1 MSVQNALRAYAM
13 EYDVFEEFTDLQEAH
28 SEKKEA
34 RIIAKKLREKGI
46 PVQAYQLQNEDQL
59 SKLEFP
65 FLIKHLGEWKLID
78 PSSDD
83 YLGMVNKDEEG
94 NPIIVGEPPVG
105 VTFEM
110 IKKQPDNSV
119 KIYIFYAATNDS
131 PKLAH
136 EQVFTD
142 IERILEAKEENTDIL
157 FMDALGLIPEETV
170 INQPGQNRR
179 ERFEEAFEGIK
190 AQTANIENGVPP
202 KEYHKA
208 RSPFWN
214 EVWEFLAQRKV
225 RSVLEELQ
233 FELWEKIIDFDNKKL
248 VNKAFQLAYYGW
260 PEQAAE
266 TMAGWK
272 IGFHKRNCLERNGYL
287 SNQINQLIEKSG
299 KPLIILMAKEIGHY
313 GVLESLLSD
322 YTVYSKI
329 IGHRKFRTLL
339 KVPPLD
345 VILDNMEVR
354 LSEDTRKLLA
364 LKQCLKGF
372 IQARIGD
379 NLRKSAEI
387 FEKTHIDEL
396 TYKQITHLLED
407 LHSPERIYLRQVD
420 NQKLEDQLIY
430 LLRNKGIISTQV
442 MEKLRGDEDGS

>member
-1 MSVQNALRAYAM
+1 MKQNALRAYAM
-13 EYDVFEEFTDLQEAH
+13 EYDVFEEFTLQEAY

-34 RIIAKKLREKGI
+34 RIMAKKLREKGI
-46 PVQAYQLQNEDQL
+46 PAQAYRLQNEDQL

-65 FLIKHLGEWKLID
+65 FLIKHLGEWKLIG
-78 PSSDD
+78 P
-83 YLGMVNKDEEG
+83 GMEVQQGMLNKEEKA

-105 VTFEM
+105 VTFEV

-157 FMDALGLIPEETV
+157 FMDALGLIPEERV
-170 INQPGQNRR
+170 KNQPGQNKR
-179 ERFEEAFEGIK
+179 ERFKEAFERIK

-202 KEYHKA
+202 QET

-214 EVWEFLAQRKV
+214 EVWGFLAQWKV
-225 RSVLEELQ
+225 RSVLEELE
-233 FELWEKIIDFDNKKL
+233 FELWEKIIDFDHKQLPK
-248 VNKAFQLAYYGW
+248 KAFQLTYYGW
-260 PEQAAE
+260 PKQAVQ
-266 TMAGWK
+266 TMAEWK
-272 IGFHKRNCLERNGYL
+272 IGFHNRNCIERNQNL
-287 SNQINQLIEKSG
+287 SNQINQVIEKSG

-329 IGHRKFRTLL
+329 IGHRKFGTLL

-364 LKQCLKGF
+364 LKQCLKEF

-379 NLRKSAEI
+379 SLRKSAEI
-387 FEKTHIDEL
+387 LEKETHIDEL
-396 TYKQITHLLED
+396 TYKQIIQLLED

-442 MEKLRGDEDGS
+442 MEKLRGDKSGS